1 MDDYFALDPIQD
13 LDFST
18 RAVRSGTD
26 RTNIGEHGEAMFLT
40 SSFVFKSAAEA
51 AARFGNQDPGYVY
64 SRFTNPTVRQ
74 FERRLASL
82 EQGEACMA
90 TASGMSAIMT
100 TVLALMKA
108 GDHMVCASAVFGST
122 YQLFSMLSRF
132 GLQCSFVPLSDLKA
146 WEAAIKPETKLFYVE
161 TPSNPL
167 TELADLAGLA
177 SLTKSRAISLVVDN
191 CFCTPALQKPLLHG
205 ADIVIHSATKYID
218 GQGRVLGGAII
229 GSRSFIHDQVLP
241 LMRTTGPSLSAFNA
255 WVLLKGLETLQI
267 RMEQQSANA
276 METAQWLA
284 AHPSVS
290 RVYYPGL
297 SSHPQHELA
306 KAQQG
311 RFGAVVSFEL
321 RGDDDESLRRHAWSV
336 IDATE
341 VISITGNLGD
351 TKTTITHPASTTHG
365 RLSPQA
371 RLDAGIG
378 EGLIR
383 LAVGLES
390 PRDLCA
396 VLARG
401 LDRIA
406 T

>member
-1 MDDYFALDPIQD
+1 MDDYFAIDPIRD

-18 RAVRSGTD
+18 RSVRSGTD
-26 RTNIGEHGEAMFLT
+26 RTNVGEHGEAMFLT
-40 SSFVFKSAAEA
+40 SSFVFRNAAEA

-82 EQGEACMA
+82 EEGEACMA

-132 GLQCSFVPLSDLKA
+132 GLQCSFVSLSDLSA
-146 WEAAIKPETKLFYVE
+146 WEAAIRPETRLFYVE

-177 SLTKSRAISLVVDN
+177 ALSKSRGISLVVDN

-218 GQGRVLGGAII
+218 GQGRVLGGAIV
-229 GSRSFIHDQVLP
+229 GQRAFIHDQVLP

-267 RMEQQSANA
+267 RMDQQSANA
-276 METAQWLA
+276 FEVANYLNQ
-284 AHPSVS
+284 HPAVT
-290 RVYYPGL
+290 RVHYPGL
-297 SSHPQHELA
+297 ITHPQHQLA
-306 KAQQG
+306 KTQQS

-321 RGDDDESLRRHAWSV
+321 RGEDDQSLRSRAWSV
-336 IDATE
+336 IDATR

-383 LAVGLES
+383 LAIGLES
-390 PRDLCA
+390 PRDLCTD
-396 VLARG
+396 LARG
-401 LDRIA
+401 LDGVEP
-406 T
+406 